1 MTLKVTGEQNLWSD
15 RPAVLMFNHQSSLDM
30 LVLGDLLRRDFTGV
44 AKKEL
49 ARDPRFA
56 PIGWL
61 ADIAYIDRGN
71 TQKAKQALQPAVS
84 KLRHGNSIAIAP
96 EGTRSPTPKPGPFKK
111 GGFHIAIQAGVPIV
125 PVVIRNTGELMWRNS
140 FWLHPGTVDFA
151 VLEPVPTSGW
161 TADDLDDHI
170 AYVRQRFIDTLDNWP
185 GGFPS

>member
-1 MTLKVTGEQNLWSD
+1 M
-15 RPAVLMFNHQSSLDM
+15 
-30 LVLGDLLRRDFTGV
+30 

-71 TQKAKQALQPAVS
+71 TQKAKQGLQPAVS
-84 KLRHGNSIAIAP
+84 KLRYGFSIWT
-96 EGTRSPTPKPGPFKK
+96 GRNRSPTPKPGPFKK
-111 GGFHIAIQAGVPIV
+111 GGFHIAMQAGVPIV

-140 FWLHPGTVDFA
+140 FWLHPGTVDVA

-161 TADDLDDHI
+161 TADNLDDHI
-170 AYVRQRFIDTLDNWP
+170 AYVRQRFLDTLDNWP
-185 GGFPS
+185 GDTPGDNRPRARQPVPCQSSRAS